1 MQINLQLAI
10 AKVASIVFNEPI
22 VTNRPRVQNR
32 RQRSRKNQINNKRI
46 LISNSQNIE
55 ISNDDID
62 LISNIEVL
70 FQVLETLLKQLDIV

>member
-1 MQINLQLAI
+1 MLLI
-10 AKVASIVFNEPI
+10 
-22 VTNRPRVQNR
+22 NRPRVQNR

-70 FQVLETLLKQLDIV
+70 FQVLETLLMQLDIV

>member
-1 MQINLQLAI
+1 LQINLQLAI
-10 AKVASIVFNEPI
+10 ATVASIVFNEPI